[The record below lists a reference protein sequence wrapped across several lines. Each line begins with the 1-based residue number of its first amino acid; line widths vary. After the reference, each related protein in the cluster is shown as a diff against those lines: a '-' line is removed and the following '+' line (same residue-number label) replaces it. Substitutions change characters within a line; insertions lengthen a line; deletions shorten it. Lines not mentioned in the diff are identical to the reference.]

1 MKYVL
6 KIGLLFFLSFFIFFC
21 SSVLKVNCKKNP
33 FEELD
38 SLQRTKKVRNFT
50 AVKPVGWFSHQ
61 AATGALAYSID
72 RKKLLQSNP
81 PILHRPE
88 NDDPKRNVAFLS
100 ISNTRVRNPCKT
112 EVTLEDY
119 LHFFISNKKRWS
131 GNKAFNYILL
141 KSNHNRYG
149 KVYIVK
155 YAYKNDT
162 ILDKEKKPLLT
173 KNVVFL
179 LFKDQIGYEIY
190 YGADAKVFER
200 FLPVFED
207 VVKSFFIKEA
217 AN

>member
-6 KIGLLFFLSFFIFFC
+6 KIGLLFFLFFFLFSC

-155 YAYKNDT
+155 YT
-162 ILDKEKKPLLT
+162 
-173 KNVVFL
+173 
-179 LFKDQIGYEIY
+179 
-190 YGADAKVFER
+190 AKHYWR
-200 FLPVFED
+200 AQ
-207 VVKSFFIKEA
+207 FF
-217 AN
+217 